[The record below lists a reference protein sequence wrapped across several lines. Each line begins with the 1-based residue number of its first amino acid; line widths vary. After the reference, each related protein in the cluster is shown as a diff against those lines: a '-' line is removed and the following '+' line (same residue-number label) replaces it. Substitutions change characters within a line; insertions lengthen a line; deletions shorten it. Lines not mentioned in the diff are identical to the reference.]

1 MASLAL
7 VAAALLLDPGPGDP
21 LYSATPSTLVEG
33 HEVIMIE
40 AAFAPGQ
47 EVPPHTHPGEE
58 IAHILTGS
66 IVLVREGHD
75 DLVMGAGDSVSIA
88 KDLPHHAKA
97 GDEGATAMIVRI
109 HPIGEPLTVTIE
121 D

>member
-7 VAAALLLDPGPGDP
+7 VAATLLLDPGAGDP
-21 LYSATPSTLVEG
+21 LYSATASTLVEG

-40 AAFAPGQ
+40 AAFAAGQ
-47 EVPPHTHPGEE
+47 QIPLHSHPGEE
-58 IAHILTGS
+58 IVHILTGS
-66 IVLVREGHD
+66 IALIREGHE
-75 DLVMGAGDSVSIA
+75 DLTMDAGESIAIA
-88 KDLPHHAKA
+88 KDLPHRASA

-109 HPIGEPLTVTIE
+109 HPIGEPLTVAIE